1 VDTGGHVL
9 REIVMSGDDGFF
21 ALPAFKP
28 ADALVGLRRQ
38 LRDLKLSERGA
49 GFEMKGRAVVELAC
63 DDASITARL
72 VKRPALTPEWATHVL
87 KNSADV
93 RRFVD
98 TVKQQLSR
106 WSSDE

>member
-1 VDTGGHVL
+1 
-9 REIVMSGDDGFF
+9 MSDDDFF
-21 ALPAFKP
+21 ALPSFKP
-28 ADALVGLRRQ
+28 AESLVTLKRS

-49 GFEMKGRAVVELAC
+49 GFELKGRSVVELKAT
-63 DDASITARL
+63 DATIEARI
-72 VKRPALTPEWATHVL
+72 VKRLALTPEWTTHTL
-87 KNSADV
+87 KNAADV

>member
-1 VDTGGHVL
+1 
-9 REIVMSGDDGFF
+9 MSDDFF
-21 ALPAFKP
+21 APPAFRP
-28 ADALVGLRRQ
+28 GEALVGLKRQ

-49 GFEMKGRAVVELAC
+49 GFELKGRAIVELSC
-63 DDASITARL
+63 DDATIHARL
-72 VKRPALTPEWATHVL
+72 VKRPALTPEWNVHVL

-98 TVKQQLSR
+98 NVKQQLSR